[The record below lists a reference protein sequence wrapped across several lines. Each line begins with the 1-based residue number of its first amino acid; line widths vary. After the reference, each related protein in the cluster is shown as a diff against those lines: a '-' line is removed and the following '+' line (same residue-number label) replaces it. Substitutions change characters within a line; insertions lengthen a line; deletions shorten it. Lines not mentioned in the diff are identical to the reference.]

1 MLKRDDQVVS
11 PPEGISEKW
20 TQVEGLRVRF
30 WQAGSGHA
38 IVLVHGLL
46 GYSFNWR
53 RVIPDLAKSHKVFVP
68 DLPGAGFS
76 ECSSAL
82 DCRLSAS
89 ARRLLAFLDGVGIDS
104 CDLVGSSYGG
114 ATAILAAA
122 LQPSCVRRLVLV
134 SPANPWSGVGRK
146 RLRLLRIP
154 AIAACFPT
162 ISRWSRP
169 LQGYFVRRMYGDPTR
184 LTAETLQSH
193 FKPLSRPGVLEH
205 AVGIVKTWWEDMAE
219 LEATLPKISKIP
231 TLLIWG
237 SRDKTVDPASA
248 FPLSCQFESAEMKI
262 LEGVGHLPYE
272 ECPQEFMT
280 IVEPFLQAG
289 LVGTRSLGGAREV
302 T

>member
-1 MLKRDDQVVS
+1 MHKRDDHVVN
-11 PPEGISEKW
+11 PREGIDEKW
-20 TQVEGLRVRF
+20 AQVEGLRVRF
-30 WQAGSGHA
+30 WQVGFGPA

-89 ARRLLAFLDGVGIDS
+89 ARRLLAFLDGAGINS

-114 ATAILAAA
+114 STAMLAASF
-122 LQPSCVRRLVLV
+122 QPSRVRRLVLV
-134 SPANPWSGVGRK
+134 SPANPWSRVGLK

-162 ISRWSRP
+162 ISRWARP
-169 LQGYFVRRMYGDPTR
+169 VQGYFVRRMYGDPTR

-205 AVGIVKTWWEDMAE
+205 AVGIVRTWRADMAE
-219 LEATLPKISKIP
+219 LEAALPGISRIP

-237 SRDKTVDPASA
+237 SRDRTVDPASA
-248 FPLSCQFESAEMKI
+248 FPLSRQFESAEIEI
-262 LEGVGHLPYE
+262 LDGAGHLPYE
-272 ECPQEFMT
+272 ECPHEFVS

-289 LVGTRSLGGAREV
+289 LVEKQGLGAAREV